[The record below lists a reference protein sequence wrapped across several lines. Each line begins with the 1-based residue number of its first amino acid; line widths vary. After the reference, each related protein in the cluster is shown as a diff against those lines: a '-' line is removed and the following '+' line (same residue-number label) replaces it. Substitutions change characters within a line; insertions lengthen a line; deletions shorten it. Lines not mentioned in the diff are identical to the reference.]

1 LVMEKRIEAGRY
13 YSLIRLNGQVVKG
26 KLIDWNGRY
35 EPLKILEFNSGK
47 IVEIGRLEEQE
58 FASMKEI
65 HKDGKEMR

>member
-1 LVMEKRIEAGRY
+1 MVMEKRIEAGRY

-65 HKDGKEMR
+65 RKDGKEMR